1 MLFGQLFLS
10 LLHNIFILLNV
21 YTNNPLILNYIDI
34 GGGITEVWSYKNI
47 LKNIF
52 MSLLLSGET
61 QMGGGFMFHLYIN
74 ENFAIVYIL

>member
-52 MSLLLSGET
+52 MSLLLSGGT
-61 QMGGGFMFHLYIN
+61 QMGGFMFHLYIN